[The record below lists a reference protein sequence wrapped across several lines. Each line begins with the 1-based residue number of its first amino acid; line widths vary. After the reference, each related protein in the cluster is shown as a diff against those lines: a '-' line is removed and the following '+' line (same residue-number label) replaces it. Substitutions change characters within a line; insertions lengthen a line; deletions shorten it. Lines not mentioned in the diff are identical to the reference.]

1 MTWKSIFTLLVL
13 QMRSRLA
20 AMGQSKHLIA
30 LLSVH
35 LFRYLGLIALLP
47 GIFDLSSL
55 GFTRSYLAQVAY
67 GDFIAGLLAIAS
79 IVAILRQWKYTIP
92 LIWFFNIFGFLD
104 LANAGI
110 SMAPK
115 IQDPNILGG
124 LGWSIFT
131 VYLPAVIVSHIA
143 IFILLLKQPQFKYW
157 GDRSTHHT
165 TKKQENQS

>member
-1 MTWKSIFTLLVL
+1 MEKYLHIISVLNAIASFTLIYWLTRPSLV
-13 QMRSRLA
+13 A
-20 AMGQSKHLIA
+20 VGQPQHLIV

-55 GFTRSYLAQVAY
+55 GFTRGYLAQVAY
-67 GDFIAGLLAIAS
+67 GDFISGLLAIA
-79 IVAILRQWKYTIP
+79 AIIAVLRRWKYTLP

-124 LGWSIFT
+124 LGWLIFT
-131 VYLPAVIVSHIA
+131 FYLPAVIVSHIA
-143 IFILLLKQPQFKYW
+143 IFVLLLQRPQ
-157 GDRSTHHT
+157 R
-165 TKKQENQS
+165 